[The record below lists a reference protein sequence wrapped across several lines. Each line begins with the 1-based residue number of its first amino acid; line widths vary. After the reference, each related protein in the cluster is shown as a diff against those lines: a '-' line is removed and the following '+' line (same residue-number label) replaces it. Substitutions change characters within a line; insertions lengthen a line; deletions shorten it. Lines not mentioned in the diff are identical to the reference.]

1 MTRIALAIQ
10 SYRKSY
16 RYSVRVLAREI
27 GISAATLNR
36 IEQGNACDGATMLK
50 IINWLWS
57 EPK

>member
-36 IEQGNACDGATMLK
+36 IEHGNACDGATMLK